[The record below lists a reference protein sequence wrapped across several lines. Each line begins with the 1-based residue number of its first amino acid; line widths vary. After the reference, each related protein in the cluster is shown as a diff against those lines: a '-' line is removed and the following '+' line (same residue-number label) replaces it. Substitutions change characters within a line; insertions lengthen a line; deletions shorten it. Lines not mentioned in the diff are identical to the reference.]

1 MTVERSINDVIPID
15 NAINESML
23 SPNILERGITDE
35 NDESD
40 EKVSVQDDDKI
51 NENDDLILDEIA
63 GDEETIE
70 NILGD
75 DEGTKEKTVEGKK
88 DYGEK
93 EHTKEKDESNK
104 QTRRSGRIRKQ
115 RLEIDPDDIGDN
127 DNLNDKNYK

>member
-1 MTVERSINDVIPID
+1 M
-15 NAINESML
+15 
-23 SPNILERGITDE
+23 G
-35 NDESD
+35 
-40 EKVSVQDDDKI
+40 KI

-70 NILGD
+70 DKLGD
-75 DEGTKEKTVEGKK
+75 EEGTKENTVEGKK

>member
-23 SPNILERGITDE
+23 SPNILERGIADE

-51 NENDDLILDEIA
+51 NKNDDLILDEIA

-70 NILGD
+70 DKFGD

-93 EHTKEKDESNK
+93 EPTKEKDESNK